1 LIANILNGEGYSKQ
15 KAIVK
20 EIVKAVLSEKRA
32 LISISFAAVIL
43 TLKNDLQMVKLIYNI
58 PRVNDGKQRKDND
71 IDVTKYLEFNKDSTL
86 NLTEKHYE
94 SLVEA
99 LTNNAIA
106 AAVSSSSSTLLLPQ
120 SSSKKKG
127 NEWVKKEEG

>member
-1 LIANILNGEGYSKQ
+1 LIANILNGEGHSKQ

-120 SSSKKKG
+120 SSSTF
-127 NEWVKKEEG
+127 NVTPYN

>member
-120 SSSKKKG
+120 SSSTF
-127 NEWVKKEEG
+127 NVTPYN